1 MKKRIAAALLCG
13 LLLLS
18 LCASC
23 GTRDKDDGVTLRIA
37 ATTYPL
43 YLFTT
48 ALTDGAEG
56 VEVTQLV
63 TDQISC
69 LHDYTLTVTAMK
81 AIERADVLVL
91 NGAGLE
97 EFMDDALA
105 VTDAAVIN
113 CSEGVT
119 LLLSQEEHHHGH
131 EEHDHED
138 EDHDHDEE
146 FDPHFWLDPQRVA
159 IMLENIC
166 EGLSNADP
174 AHSEA
179 YRANL
184 EAAQAQLDTYAQK
197 WADML
202 SDAELSCR
210 ELITFHDG
218 FAYLADAF
226 GLTVLKAIEEEAG
239 SEASAAEIRE
249 IISLIESHDIPV
261 IFTEENG
268 SDTTAK
274 AIARETG
281 IQTASLT
288 MIMSGTG
295 TGLTPYLEAMDHNIK
310 TLADSLGG
318 KEVQEG

>member
-13 LLLLS
+13 LLLFS

-23 GTRDKDDGVTLRIA
+23 GKRDTDDGVTLRIA

-48 ALTDGAEG
+48 ALTDGVEG

-81 AIERADVLVL
+81 AIERADVLIL

-97 EFMDDALA
+97 EFMDDALE
-105 VTDAAVIN
+105 VTDAVVID
-113 CSEGVT
+113 CSEGVA
-119 LLLSQEEHHHGH
+119 LLPSQEDEHHHGH
-131 EEHDHED
+131 EERDHEGHDHE
-138 EDHDHDEE
+138 EE
-146 FDPHFWLDPQRVA
+146 FDPHFWLDPQRA
-159 IMLENIC
+159 KIMLEDIC
-166 EGLSNADP
+166 NGLSEADP
-174 AHSEA
+174 AHSAA
-179 YRANL
+179 YRAHFD
-184 EAAQAQLDTYAQK
+184 AARAQLDTYAQK

-202 SDAELSCR
+202 SGANLSCR

-218 FAYLADAF
+218 FSYLADAF
-226 GLTVLKAIEEEAG
+226 GLMVLKAIEEEAG

-249 IISLIESHDIPV
+249 IISLIETHDIPV

-268 SDTTAK
+268 SDTTAT

-281 IQTASLT
+281 IKTASLT

-295 TGLTPYLEAMDHNIK
+295 TGLMPYLEAMDHNIK
-310 TLADSLGG
+310 ILTDSLGC
-318 KEVQEG
+318 KEVQKG

>member
-105 VTDAAVIN
+105 VTDAAVID

-146 FDPHFWLDPQRVA
+146 FDPHFWLDP
-159 IMLENIC
+159 
-166 EGLSNADP
+166 
-174 AHSEA
+174 
-179 YRANL
+179 
-184 EAAQAQLDTYAQK
+184 
-197 WADML
+197 
-202 SDAELSCR
+202 
-210 ELITFHDG
+210 
-218 FAYLADAF
+218 
-226 GLTVLKAIEEEAG
+226 
-239 SEASAAEIRE
+239 
-249 IISLIESHDIPV
+249 
-261 IFTEENG
+261 
-268 SDTTAK
+268 
-274 AIARETG
+274 
-281 IQTASLT
+281 
-288 MIMSGTG
+288 
-295 TGLTPYLEAMDHNIK
+295 
-310 TLADSLGG
+310 
-318 KEVQEG
+318 